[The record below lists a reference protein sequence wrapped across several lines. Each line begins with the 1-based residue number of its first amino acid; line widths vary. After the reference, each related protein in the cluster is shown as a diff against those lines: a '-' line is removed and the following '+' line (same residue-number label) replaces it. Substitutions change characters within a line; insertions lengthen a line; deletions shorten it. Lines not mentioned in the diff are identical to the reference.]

1 MITVSIVT
9 YKTKLEELEKCLN
22 SLKSPLISRIY
33 IVDNSKMK
41 EIADFC
47 QQYSNVIYIASDN
60 VGYGA
65 GHNQAIHL
73 VLKT

>member
-33 IVDNSKMK
+33 IVDNSKME
-41 EIADFC
+41 EIADFV
-47 QQYSNVIYIASDN
+47 SNTLMLFIL
-60 VGYGA
+60 
-65 GHNQAIHL
+65 L
-73 VLKT
+73 VPT

>member
-41 EIADFC
+41 EIADFV
-47 QQYSNVIYIASDN
+47 SNTLMLFILLVI
-60 VGYGA
+60 
-65 GHNQAIHL
+65 
-73 VLKT
+73 T

>member
-33 IVDNSKMK
+33 IVDNSKME
-41 EIADFC
+41 EIADF
-47 QQYSNVIYIASDN
+47 
-60 VGYGA
+60 
-65 GHNQAIHL
+65 
-73 VLKT
+73 